1 MWLLSI
7 LVDGRDIY
15 FDFEWYEQETKIM
28 TTLTNICRY
37 SIPKTSPRLMLISFN
52 SPGIIHSVTTFP
64 TSFNLLK
71 HSVFLTQNNYNA
83 VPGIQSATFST
94 SIGRIQES
102 SKGSQQKEVNP
113 THIASDKNV
122 DAFSKHEKAAKS
134 ESFHFQKKNKEGEDS
149 PKELIPVSDDAHTQG
164 MILCRSNSI
173 KYLAPISYRDL

>member
-1 MWLLSI
+1 
-7 LVDGRDIY
+7 
-15 FDFEWYEQETKIM
+15 
-28 TTLTNICRY
+28 
-37 SIPKTSPRLMLISFN
+37 MLISFN

-122 DAFSKHEKAAKS
+122 DAFSKHEKAVQS
-134 ESFHFQKKNKEGEDS
+134 ESFHFQKKNKELEDS
-149 PKELIPVSDDAHTQG
+149 PKELVPVSDDKSQG

-173 KYLAPISYRDL
+173 KYLALFICV